1 MYVKYPFPCPAA
13 QAGTSNIDPVNLTS
27 APSTNLFRIQT
38 PKSAE
43 ILYPIGPQSKNS
55 TPVPTSVPPGLSLP
69 QDFPP
74 LAAPSIPAPVPQKSQ
89 RKAGPSAILAN
100 VVKPVVPVVPSQAT
114 KGPSTL
120 VAGDGT
126 TEPTAAKGDSQ
137 AKWASSSMEPVP
149 KPKSRKEAASYEKMG
164 PPRTKKHSKS
174 GEPSASSDGK
184 TVKEL
189 PERSSQ
195 ATGKS
200 SRESEKR
207 HPGKLNLEA
216 TKNKPLDKARPTDTS
231 GLSRQAHEEVPAST
245 TTAPAVAQPETPV
258 TVASQASGVNVGK
271 NGQPRTIRV
280 LPTSKN
286 ESPLKGSA
294 TAVSRDENNVS
305 SANLLSRRGSLSSM
319 NPPGTPVSER
329 ISDNVSMT
337 STSLSRAN
345 SPPPSNFGT
354 APARHLTKNQQKK
367 ERQARAKQA
376 EQATMVDEPAVK
388 TEVEGPVQAP
398 IVGRKKKQ
406 KKPAS
411 RGTADTTPVITR
423 PPSPQ
428 PHDEDLQETEE
439 PGPSTP
445 VRSGK
450 KDEAKAALEP
460 EAETFFSP
468 TGPSTSEQPPKNTL
482 NAAALFSALQKSHQI
497 SSAALD
503 IFKPVIGLNHRF
515 DIDAQSLDHISEVG
529 LPALSDE
536 QNEQIERSEPVCMDQ
551 GNGRSIIVLPD
562 RRTLRGL
569 TIEQAN
575 RYLELRKEAL
585 DTSDLLH
592 LAGHG
597 PAPPKPPTP
606 PSSLI
611 SSNGAHLPNPFL
623 SESQT
628 QSPAT
633 NVSRLPQAFGSVG
646 SANPTT
652 YVDEAAAFIA
662 TRREKAGG
670 VMGVE
675 DAEQAFASSRKETE
689 GLEKRLNAL
698 LKRNR
703 RLVLGSVGN

>member
-1 MYVKYPFPCPAA
+1 M
-13 QAGTSNIDPVNLTS
+13 
-27 APSTNLFRIQT
+27 
-38 PKSAE
+38 
-43 ILYPIGPQSKNS
+43 
-55 TPVPTSVPPGLSLP
+55 
-69 QDFPP
+69 
-74 LAAPSIPAPVPQKSQ
+74 
-89 RKAGPSAILAN
+89 
-100 VVKPVVPVVPSQAT
+100 VPSQAT
-114 KGPSTL
+114 KGANTL
-120 VAGDGT
+120 FTGDGPP
-126 TEPTAAKGDSQ
+126 ESPAAKGELQ
-137 AKWASSSMEPVP
+137 AKSTSSGIEPVP
-149 KPKSRKEAASYEKMG
+149 KPKSRKEA
-164 PPRTKKHSKS
+164 PPSERMAPSRLKKHSKS
-174 GEPSASSDGK
+174 GEPATSSDGK
-184 TVKEL
+184 PVKEL
-189 PERSSQ
+189 PERSGQ
-195 ATGKS
+195 GAGKS
-200 SRESEKR
+200 SRELEKR
-207 HPGKLNLEA
+207 HPGRLNLEA
-216 TKNKPLDKARPTDTS
+216 IKAKPVDKVNPIDTS
-231 GLSRQAHEEVPAST
+231 QSSGQPQEEEALAST
-245 TTAPAVAQPETPV
+245 TTASAVSQPETPL
-258 TVASQASGVNVGK
+258 TAASQASGANVGK
-271 NGQPRTIRV
+271 NGQSRTIRV
-280 LPTSKN
+280 LPTAKN
-286 ESPLKGSA
+286 EVLPKGPA
-294 TAVSRDENNVS
+294 TAVSRDASNVF
-305 SANLLSRRGSLSSM
+305 SANLPSRRGSLSSM

-345 SPPPSNFGT
+345 SPPPSKVGT
-354 APARHLTKNQQKK
+354 APARNLTKNQQKK

-376 EQATMVDEPAVK
+376 EQAAKVDEAAVK
-388 TEVEGPVQAP
+388 TEVEEPVQAP

-406 KKPAS
+406 KKPAT
-411 RGTADTTPVITR
+411 RGTADTTPVGTR

-428 PHDEDLQETEE
+428 PHDEDFQETEE

-445 VRSGK
+445 VRGGK
-450 KDEAKAALEP
+450 KEEAKAAVES
-460 EAETFFSP
+460 EAETYFSP
-468 TGPSTSEQPPKNTL
+468 AGPSTSEQPQKNTL
-482 NAAALFSALQKSHQI
+482 NAAALFSALQKSNQI

-515 DIDAQSLDHISEVG
+515 DIDAQSLDHIPEVG
-529 LPALSDE
+529 LPTLSDE
-536 QNEQIERSEPVCMDQ
+536 QNQQIEHSEPVCIDQ
-551 GNGRSIIVLPD
+551 GNGRCVIVLPD

-585 DTSDLLH
+585 DTSELLH

-606 PSSLI
+606 SSSLI
-611 SSNGAHLPNPFL
+611 SSNGAHLTNPFL

-628 QSPAT
+628 QAAAT

-675 DAEQAFASSRKETE
+675 DAEQAFAGSRKETE